1 MKSLTV
7 STVSPSMVGDGG
19 LLLSI
24 PLQSTQQELKF
35 FGSETFSFII
45 SLIILLFNLLYLD
58 FLELLLLKNLV
69 SQTNLLNFLS
79 SIFYF
84 LEVLLHFSGRFSQI
98 LLLIICVFN
107 FMNYFI
113 F

>member
-7 STVSPSMVGDGG
+7 STVSPSMVGDRG

-24 PLQSTQQELKF
+24 PPQSTQQELKF

-45 SLIILLFNLLYLD
+45 SLIILFNLLYLD
-58 FLELLLLKNLV
+58 FLELLLFKNLV

-79 SIFYF
+79 SIFHF
-84 LEVLLHFSGRFSQI
+84 LEVLLHFSGRFPQI
-98 LLLIICVFN
+98 FLLIICVFN